1 MSADRTRDA
10 TGCPQRVILVTGPS
24 GAGRTS
30 AIRILEDL
38 GYEAIDNLPL
48 SMVPRLLS
56 GLSPERPLALGVDI
70 RNRDFRTETLTRLLD
85 ELDRNS
91 AIRSEVLYLD
101 CRQEVLLR
109 RFSETRRPH
118 PLMSEM
124 PPDLAVAREV
134 EILQPIRDRA
144 DVLLD
149 TSGLSPHELHA
160 ALSDRYALT
169 DGMQLSISLHSF
181 SYKSGTPQGL
191 DMMFDCRFLA
201 NPHWV
206 PELRAHDGRNP
217 AVARHVASD
226 PRYDE
231 FRRRVHGLIEFVLPQ
246 HRGEGRTHVAIG
258 FGCTGGR
265 HRSVALAENLCE
277 TLAQAGWQVSIRHR
291 EIERQAHRSV

>member
-1 MSADRTRDA
+1 MSGDSTESAAGMR
-10 TGCPQRVILVTGPS
+10 QRVILLTGPS
-24 GAGRTS
+24 GAGRTT

-85 ELDRNS
+85 ELDRSS

-101 CRQEVLLR
+101 CRQDVLLR

-118 PLMSEM
+118 PLMTEM

-149 TSGLSPHELHA
+149 TSALSPHELQA
-160 ALSDRYALT
+160 ALTDRYALT
-169 DGMQLSISLHSF
+169 DGMQLSVSLHSF

-206 PELRAHDGRNP
+206 PELRPHDGRNP
-217 AVARHVASD
+217 AVAEHVAAD
-226 PRYDE
+226 PRYEE
-231 FRRRVHGLIEFVLPQ
+231 FRRRVRELIEFVLPQ
-246 HRGEGRTHVAIG
+246 HRAEGRTHVAIG

-291 EIERQAHRSV
+291 EIERRANASA